1 MTNNKNLVR
10 GYEVVIGLEIHAQIL
25 SESKVFS
32 TASAAYTPSA
42 KPNSQVSYVDAAFP
56 GMLPLV
62 NEHCIYQI
70 IKTGLG
76 MNAKINRI
84 SRFDRKSYFYPDLPS
99 GYQITQLYTPVV
111 GEGVIEID
119 LKDGTT
125 KAIRLERIHLEQDA
139 AKLIH
144 DLEPGYSAVD
154 LNRAGMGLMEM
165 VSKPDL
171 SSAEE
176 VAEYVQKVRSI
187 MRYLG
192 TCDAD
197 MSQGS
202 MRCDVNIS
210 VNKPGEPFGTRAEI
224 KNVNSIKFIQQAI
237 NYEVNRQIDLAEK
250 GETFPQQTR
259 GFNSDTGETYLMR
272 LKENAEDYR
281 YFPDPDQL
289 PLEVSEEYVEA
300 IRKSLPEL
308 PDAKKKR
315 YVAAGVPMADAVRL
329 VRDKEVAAYFDQASK
344 GRDVKKV
351 ANWVIVELMG
361 YLNEKGLPITDSPI
375 PAENL
380 GALVDL
386 INDNTISG
394 KIAKDVFALMAHE
407 DLGKTP
413 HEIVEKRGLK
423 QVVDTGMIEGVVDKI
438 LAANKDKVDEIKQG
452 KVQLVGWLV
461 GQAMRESQGKAN
473 PTMLNEILKKKLGL

>member
-1 MTNNKNLVR
+1 MSENKNLVR

-25 SESKVFS
+25 SVSKVFS
-32 TASAAYTPSA
+32 PSSAAYVSTA
-42 KPNSQVSYVDAAFP
+42 KPNSQVSYIDAAYP
-56 GMLPLV
+56 GMLPLI
-62 NEHCIYQI
+62 NEHCVYQT

-99 GYQITQLYTPVV
+99 GYQLTQLFTPLV
-111 GEGVIEID
+111 GEGVVEID
-119 LKDGTT
+119 LKDGST
-125 KAIRLERIHLEQDA
+125 KKIRLERIHLEQDA
-139 AKLIH
+139 AKLVH

-176 VAEYVQKVRSI
+176 VAEYVQKIRSI
-187 MRYLG
+187 VRYLG

-202 MRCDVNIS
+202 MRCDVNVS
-210 VNKPGEPFGTRAEI
+210 VNKPGRPFGTRVEM
-224 KNVNSIKFIQQAI
+224 KNVNSIRFIQQAI
-237 NYEVNRQIDLAEK
+237 HYEVNRQIDLIEK

-289 PLEVSEEYVEA
+289 PLEVTEDYIAA
-300 IRKSLPEL
+300 IKKSLPEL

-315 YVAAGVPMADAVRL
+315 YIAAGIPVGDAVRL
-329 VRDKEVAAYFDQASK
+329 VRDKEVADYFDIAAK

-361 YLNEKGLPITDSPI
+361 YLNEKGVTITDSPI
-375 PAENL
+375 PADNL
-380 GALVDL
+380 GALVGL

-394 KIAKDVFALMAHE
+394 KIAKDVFVLMTGE

-413 HEIVEKRGLK
+413 HEIVEKRGLR
-423 QVVDTGMIEGVVDKI
+423 QVVDTGAIEKVVDKVI
-438 LAANKDKVDEIKQG
+438 SAQKDKVDEIRQG
-452 KVQLVGWLV
+452 KVQLLGWLV
-461 GQAMRESQGKAN
+461 GQCMKESQGKAN
-473 PTMLNEILKKKLGL
+473 PAMLNEILKKKIGI